1 MKQANL
7 NKSIS
12 SKDAAAHGIV
22 TDKQRLLNSRHWASQ
37 LNLFSRRAAS
47 STLLGNTRSRFRGR
61 GMEFEEV
68 RRYQPGDDIR
78 TIDWKVTARN
88 PGTYTKLFC
97 EERERPCHLIIDQ
110 RSALFFGS
118 GDRFKAVL
126 AAEIS
131 AALAWATI
139 AVGDRVGAQI
149 IGDASEIDIRARNS
163 RKTVL
168 RLIEGVHTFNTQLLD
183 AQLKISAKLKTDHQP
198 NRLSHYLDECLRII
212 RPGSAVFVISD
223 FHDID
228 AYCIKALSK
237 ISKRAD
243 ITLFQVFD
251 PLEEQLPQTAVLPIS
266 DGLEVAKVRMTGG
279 LRSAYENSIAR
290 RENHIRKAAAQ
301 SNSHLMKVAT
311 TTTAHKALSQVYRT

>member
-1 MKQANL
+1 MKQDKL

-47 STLLGNTRSRFRGR
+47 STLFGNTRSCFRGR

-97 EERERPCHLIIDQ
+97 EERERPCHIIVDQ

-126 AAEIS
+126 AAEICI
-131 AALAWATI
+131 ALAWAAL

-149 IGDASEIDIRARNS
+149 IGDTSEIDIRARNS

-168 RLIEGVHTFNTQLLD
+168 RLIEGVHTFNTQLLNT
-183 AQLKISAKLKTDHQP
+183 KLKTDHQASS
-198 NRLSHYLDECLRII
+198 LSHYFDECLRII

-223 FHDID
+223 FHDVD

-266 DGLEVAKVRMTGG
+266 DGLEVAKVRMTSD
-279 LRSAYENSIAR
+279 LKSAYENSIAR